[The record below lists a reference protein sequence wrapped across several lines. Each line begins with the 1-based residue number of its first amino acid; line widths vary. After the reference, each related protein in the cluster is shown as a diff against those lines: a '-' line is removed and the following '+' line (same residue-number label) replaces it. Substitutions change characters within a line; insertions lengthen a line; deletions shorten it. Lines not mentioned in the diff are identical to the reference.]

1 MKTIQPVSIWYNGT
15 MRTATIID
23 VVSTFDDLRSFA
35 NFSYKLME
43 VIPADPN
50 DENSVEQYV
59 TVASGSESISGQDY
73 IDWDNGNDTAIA
85 YVAGKINITIVP

>member
-1 MKTIQPVSIWYNGT
+1 MRTIQPVSIWYNGT
-15 MRTATIID
+15 MKTATVID

-50 DENSVEQYV
+50 DELSVESYV
-59 TVASGSESISGQDY
+59 AVASGTESISGQDY
-73 IDWDNGNDTAIA
+73 IDWDNSNDAAIA
-85 YVAGKINITIVP
+85 YVADKINITIVP